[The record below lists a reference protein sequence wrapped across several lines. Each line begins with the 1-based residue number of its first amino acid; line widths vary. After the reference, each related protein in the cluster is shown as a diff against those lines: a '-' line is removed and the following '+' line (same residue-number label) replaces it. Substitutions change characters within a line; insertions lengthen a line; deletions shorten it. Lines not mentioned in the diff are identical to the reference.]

1 MSELGDFAADL
12 AEGYAFDGPAIHLGR
27 PFTDPENP
35 VNTVDVRI
43 PLSLINRHGLIAGA
57 TGTGKTKTLQLIAE
71 QIAAAGSPVFAA
83 DMKGDLAGIGAPGEP
98 NDKVSARAMGLA
110 YQWTPAAAP
119 VDIVSLTG
127 QEDGTPLRASLAQ
140 FGPELLA
147 KVLTLNDT
155 QESSLGLVFRF
166 CEEKSLPLIELEDLR
181 AALAYLVG
189 PGKPELKSLGGLS
202 SATVGVLQRKVS
214 ELESDGGDVFFGEPG
229 FDVRDLL
236 RTTPDGK
243 GIVTVMSLPTVATKP
258 ALFSTFLMWV
268 LAELFEELPEVGDP
282 DKPTLAFFFDE
293 AHLLFADASKGFL
306 ESVTQTVRLI
316 RSKGVGVF
324 FITQLPTDIPDAV
337 LSQLGHRVQH
347 AVRAFTPKD
356 AKALKSAAE
365 TFPMTEHYA
374 LDETLQSLGVGEA
387 VVTVLNPRGVPTPVA
402 ATRLYPPAS
411 RMAPLTPA
419 ERASVIGASA
429 LGPKYGQ
436 LVDRESA
443 EEILAARL
451 EGDSDAVEAARERA
465 RPAPERNAPRND
477 ESLAEKV
484 SDALGSTMARQ
495 IGREVVKG
503 IFGMLKRRR

>member
-1 MSELGDFAADL
+1 MADFAADL
-12 AEGYAFDGPAIHLGR
+12 AEGYGFEGPAVHLGR
-27 PFTDPENP
+27 PFVDPEKTENE
-35 VNTVDVRI
+35 VDVRI
-43 PLSLINRHGLIAGA
+43 PLNLINRHGLIAGA

-83 DMKGDLAGIGAPGEP
+83 DMKGDLAGIAAPGEASER
-98 NDKVSARAMGLA
+98 VTTRATGLGYDWKA
-110 YQWTPAAAP
+110 SAAP

-127 QEDGTPLRASLAQ
+127 TDGTPIRASLTQ
-140 FGPELLA
+140 FGPTLLS
-147 KVLTLNDT
+147 KVLSLNET
-155 QESSLGLVFRF
+155 QESSLALVFRF
-166 CEEKSLPLIELEDLR
+166 CEEKALPLIELEDLR

-189 PGKPELKSLGGLS
+189 PGKADLKNLGGLS

-214 ELESDGGDVFFGEPG
+214 ELEGDGGDVFFGEPG
-229 FDVRDLL
+229 LDVRDLL

-243 GIVTVMSLPTVATKP
+243 GIVTVMSLPSVATKP

-324 FITQLPTDIPDAV
+324 FITQLPTDIPDEV

-356 AKALKSAAE
+356 AKALKSAVE
-365 TFPMTEHYA
+365 TFPMTEHYK

-411 RMAPLTPA
+411 RMAPLTDA
-419 ERASVIGASA
+419 ERAAIISASP
-429 LGPKYGQ
+429 LGPKYRER
-436 LVDRESA
+436 VDRESA
-443 EEILAARL
+443 EELLAARMENDPEL
-451 EGDSDAVEAARERA
+451 VEEVRQKARPEAAPRA
-465 RPAPERNAPRND
+465 RRSD
-477 ESLAEKV
+477 ESLAEQV
-484 SDALGSTMARQ
+484 SDALGSTMARTV
-495 IGREVVKG
+495 GRELVKG